1 MEGGVDGR
9 VANPEHLEIL
19 DRGVYSW
26 NQWREEHPD
35 VIPDLTEA
43 YLREADL
50 VGYDL
55 RGAALHGAMLLGT
68 DLSNADLRRADFTEA
83 DVRFVGFNGAR
94 LAEARFDGTKGV
106 EAGVLRRAQ
115 RPTRLQRR
123 IRAAAIPAMVAA
135 IAVLAVVVLVRAL
148 APAGSDQPGGADADP
163 GPSVMKPLHD
173 DPFADLSSLLL
184 SLRFAEWSIQQAF
197 VRGPILTIELSVD
210 EVDETVYLPA
220 LAAACGALQG
230 RPEAAPLREIRILE
244 RTGQAGWAYDR
255 PRNCSAILQAPTH
268 MLRLAAGADTLRWQ
282 AN

>member
-1 MEGGVDGR
+1 
-9 VANPEHLEIL
+9 VANSKHLEIL

-35 VIPDLTEA
+35 AIPDLTEA

-55 RGAALHGAMLLGT
+55 RGAALQGAMLLGA
-68 DLSNADLRRADFTEA
+68 DLSNADLRLADFTEA
-83 DVRFVGFNGAR
+83 DVRFVEFNGAR
-94 LAEARFDGTKGV
+94 LAGARFDRTKGV

-115 RPTRLQRR
+115 RPLRLQRR
-123 IRAAAIPAMVAA
+123 IQAAAVPAMVAA

-148 APAGSDQPGGADADP
+148 APSGSEQPGAAEP
-163 GPSVMKPLHD
+163 GPSVMKPLQD
-173 DPFADLSSLLL
+173 DPFADISSLLM
-184 SLRFAEWSIQQAF
+184 SLRFTEWSIQQAF

-210 EVDETVYLPA
+210 EVDETVYLPT

-230 RPEAAPLREIRILE
+230 RTEAASLREIRILE

-255 PRNCSAILQAPTH
+255 PRNCPAIMQAPTH